1 VAKSVPIPSSARRAR
16 PSKETKFRR
25 PAITEQEQRARL
37 GLASG
42 HRLIEDSM
50 DLEPADLASRLPQVL
65 QGSPSR
71 RVPRRARTKKQ
82 TPFLRARFP
91 PPLPKPAA
99 SPSPTASPSPAVD
112 SKNRDSRRASKL
124 AALRAARAKGKKLS
138 GPNALTALAALGGV
152 GAGSALVAGPI
163 RSVTERM
170 MGVDDETLQRKALS
184 DLMASRAEAEQ
195 RQLVRQAQVN
205 SIDQSI
211 QGNLMRLQQSAPDI
225 YAAVAAG
232 RKLPQGAVV
241 IGGSPRQDLLNEL
254 GRAMADGRFSR

>member
-1 VAKSVPIPSSARRAR
+1 MAKSVPIPSSARRAR

-25 PAITEQEQRARL
+25 PAITEQENKARL
-37 GLASG
+37 GIASG
-42 HRLIEDSM
+42 QRLIEDSM
-50 DLEPADLASRLPQVL
+50 DLEPADLASRLNQVSR
-65 QGSPSR
+65 GSPSR
-71 RVPRRARTKKQ
+71 LVPRRARTKKQ

-91 PPLPKPAA
+91 PPLPKPA
-99 SPSPTASPSPAVD
+99 ASPSPAVD

-152 GAGSALVAGPI
+152 GAGSALFAGPI
-163 RSVTERM
+163 RSVNERM